1 MFSSREVTVYE
12 VNHCS
17 IFVIRKNFTIRKA
30 IRRLAVKWHIHPI
43 RPDKRTYTLGKIFWM
58 WCKVKNTWRG
68 ASVH

>member
-30 IRRLAVKWHIHPI
+30 IR
-43 RPDKRTYTLGKIFWM
+43 
-58 WCKVKNTWRG
+58 
-68 ASVH
+68 S